1 MKRFKLIICMLA
13 AFAVQ
18 AFAGDLT
25 QSQEKAQRAVY
36 AYLQKNGYSIWYTIY
51 MEVIRFRQL
60 HFPLWE
66 AIFPGS
72 TVPAENI

>member
-13 AFAVQ
+13 AFAAQ

-36 AYLQKNGYSIWYTIY
+36 AYLQKNGYSPSVDTSDNLSLIHI
-51 MEVIRFRQL
+51 
-60 HFPLWE
+60 
-66 AIFPGS
+66 
-72 TVPAENI
+72 